1 MIAATVIFSP
11 QGIAVRQRL
20 ARAEAG
26 RMLAWAPLFAF
37 VLLAGC
43 SRFRE
48 HPQAET
54 VYVVAQT
61 YLRDRIAPIATNV
74 AQVTNGEALEVIEHD
89 RRFYRVKTPA
99 GATGW
104 IEDHLVISQAVY
116 DQFAK
121 LEQQHAHD
129 PVVAT
134 GVLRDSLYMHLS
146 AGRETDRFYLLPEND
161 KLQLLVRASLARQ
174 TPETST
180 AAAAPPAKTSASGPG
195 SHPAAAPAPAAAAHA
210 SSAPAQP
217 VVLEDWWLARDMQGH
232 VGWLLA
238 RRLDVDVPDE
248 IGQYSEGQKMIGAY
262 VLTKVF
268 DPESSLPGNEVP
280 EYLAVLNPYKDG
292 LPYDFNQFRVFTWD
306 VKKHRYETA
315 YRQRDIEGYLPVEI
329 DHEKVDNQTLPVFS
343 IRVATS
349 DGVVIDPA
357 TGAARPAQSEVV
369 RYALEGPIVKRISDA
384 TVDTAVHPPG
394 EHPAG
399 ARGEQHAPTRRRRR

>member
-1 MIAATVIFSP
+1 
-11 QGIAVRQRL
+11 
-20 ARAEAG
+20 
-26 RMLAWAPLFAF
+26 
-37 VLLAGC
+37 
-43 SRFRE
+43 
-48 HPQAET
+48 
-54 VYVVAQT
+54 
-61 YLRDRIAPIATNV
+61 
-74 AQVTNGEALEVIEHD
+74 
-89 RRFYRVKTPA
+89 
-99 GATGW
+99 
-104 IEDHLVISQAVY
+104 
-116 DQFAK
+116 
-121 LEQQHAHD
+121 
-129 PVVAT
+129 
-134 GVLRDSLYMHLS
+134 
-146 AGRETDRFYLLPEND
+146 
-161 KLQLLVRASLARQ
+161 
-174 TPETST
+174 
-180 AAAAPPAKTSASGPG
+180 
-195 SHPAAAPAPAAAAHA
+195 
-210 SSAPAQP
+210 
-217 VVLEDWWLARDMQGH
+217 MQGH